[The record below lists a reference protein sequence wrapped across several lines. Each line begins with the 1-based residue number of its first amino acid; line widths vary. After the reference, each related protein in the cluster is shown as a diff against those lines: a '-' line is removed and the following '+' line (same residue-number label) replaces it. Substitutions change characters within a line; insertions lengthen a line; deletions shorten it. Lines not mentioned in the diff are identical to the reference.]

1 MSETPTMKIAT
12 LAPWFG
18 GKRTLAPRIVAELG
32 KHRVYWELFGGGLS
46 VLLSKPPCVMETAND
61 MHGQLVNLARCVQTE
76 DAAIALFDRASRTAM
91 HEELFEEQAASLR
104 DLKHEP
110 APESPSIDQ
119 AYAYLVVSWLGM
131 NGVAG
136 TKSHNHNFCVRY
148 TANGGH
154 AAKRWRSVCDSIPA
168 WWDRLRNVTML
179 NRDAFDLLDRI
190 DDAPGTAIYLD
201 PPYVTKGAKY
211 VHDFSG
217 IDHLRLAKLA
227 SRFKNARVVISYYEH
242 PSLLQWYD
250 GWTFVSCPTSK
261 SLVSSGKRA
270 SENAI
275 KAPEVLIVNG
285 PSLSAGGEW

>member
-1 MSETPTMKIAT
+1 MKIGS

-32 KHRVYWELFGGGLS
+32 EHRVYWELFGGGLA
-46 VLLSKPPCVMETAND
+46 VLMTKQPCVMETAND
-61 MHGQLVNLARCVQTE
+61 LHGQLVNLARVVQRE
-76 DAAIALFDRASRTAM
+76 DTAITLFDRASRALM
-91 HEELFEEQAASLR
+91 HEDIFEECAAGLR
-104 DLKHEP
+104 DLKA
-110 APESPSIDQ
+110 APSPDSVDVDM

-154 AAKRWRSVCDSIPA
+154 AAKRWMSVVESIPA

-179 NRDAFDLLDRI
+179 NRDAFEILERI
-190 DDAPGTAIYLD
+190 DDAPKTAIYLD

-211 VHDFSG
+211 VHDFIG

-242 PSLLQWYD
+242 PSIRQWYD

-261 SLVSSGKRA
+261 SLVASGKRNA
-270 SENAI
+270 DNAI

-285 PSLSAGGEW
+285 PSNTAGGEW